1 MADQTY
7 QFACDNTAYVN
18 IVVQSASCSRITIG
32 EYYTSAVPSTT
43 DLLVKQ
49 PATAANPA
57 VVLQGTSIT
66 LTPTGGT
73 AFTPEGAYFNQGQI
87 VGAVKTVAGSVTI
100 QQVEGTRV

>member
-18 IVVQSASCSRITIG
+18 IVVQSPSCARITIG
-32 EYYTSAVPSTT
+32 EYYTSASPSTT

-49 PATAANPA
+49 PATATNPA
-57 VVLQGTSIT
+57 PVLQGTTIT
-66 LTPTGGT
+66 LTPSGG
-73 AFTPEGAYFNQGQI
+73 YFQRGQV

-100 QQVEGTRV
+100 MQLEGQQA